1 MLRTHIQWSV
11 RKITVMSTDPASFG
25 AFQRHFPDDACAAY
39 LASLRWPDGFQ
50 CPACGHD
57 EAWMLETKSWTYE
70 CARCHKQTSITAGT
84 VMHGS
89 KLSLSMWFRAV
100 FLMATHSDG
109 LSASELQRQLGLGSY
124 KTAWMLSA
132 KLRQVMVDHGNI
144 SRH

>member
-1 MLRTHIQWSV
+1 MDLQ
-11 RKITVMSTDPASFG
+11 
-25 AFQRHFPDDACAAY
+25 
-39 LASLRWPDGFQ
+39 
-50 CPACGHD
+50 
-57 EAWMLETKSWTYE
+57 
-70 CARCHKQTSITAGT
+70 CARCRKQTSITAGT

-132 KLRQVMVDHGNI
+132 KLRRVMVDRGNI
-144 SRH
+144 SRHLQEE